1 MGSFEVVVLN
11 FGSTLELLNAQAK
24 SQISYIGI
32 SRE

>member
-24 SQISYIGI
+24 SQTTEISW
-32 SRE
+32 E